1 MPRSIEPTFGCPLGT
16 AKVGWGRPRGAFP
29 ARPKIQ
35 EVAEWGERKR
45 GSIRRRALLKSDKE
59 STADPSR
66 YFTRKS
72 SESINPLMISS
83 AVCRHSAY
91 WLIGCAG
98 TAALSVVEMCAGT
111 TKMLVFAGT
120 LCRHTMLSVGKKD
133 EPLFFFFLLFSF
145 LGSREAPQALCFATK
160 GLSRQ
165 EIRVFLNFALRT
177 DQDCW
182 GVTLCET
189 PATCLAEKRQ
199 RRVRKVDRA
208 RLWRCA

>member
-1 MPRSIEPTFGCPLGT
+1 MPQSIEPTFGCPLGT

-120 LCRHTMLSVGKKD
+120 LCRHTMLSVGMKG

-177 DQDCW
+177 
-182 GVTLCET
+182 VAFASSEF
-189 PATCLAEKRQ
+189 
-199 RRVRKVDRA
+199 A
-208 RLWRCA
+208 RNASITGPNGICDPGDNEGD

>member
-1 MPRSIEPTFGCPLGT
+1 MGREEARFDTQASSAQERQRVDGRSKEVFH
-16 AKVGWGRPRGAFP
+16 AKIF
-29 ARPKIQ
+29 
-35 EVAEWGERKR
+35 
-45 GSIRRRALLKSDKE
+45 
-59 STADPSR
+59 
-66 YFTRKS
+66 RKS
-72 SESINPLMISS
+72 FESINPLMISS

-120 LCRHTMLSVGKKD
+120 LCRHTMLSVGMKG

-177 DQDCW
+177 
-182 GVTLCET
+182 ET
-189 PATCLAEKRQ
+189 K
-199 RRVRKVDRA
+199 
-208 RLWRCA
+208 

>member
-1 MPRSIEPTFGCPLGT
+1 
-16 AKVGWGRPRGAFP
+16 
-29 ARPKIQ
+29 
-35 EVAEWGERKR
+35 
-45 GSIRRRALLKSDKE
+45 
-59 STADPSR
+59 
-66 YFTRKS
+66 
-72 SESINPLMISS
+72 MISS

-120 LCRHTMLSVGKKD
+120 LCRHTMLSVGMKG

-177 DQDCW
+177 AHDPTSGPGEYFFCNFSNQAKPKHRLTTGGHL
-182 GVTLCET
+182 GVNYI
-189 PATCLAEKRQ
+189 K
-199 RRVRKVDRA
+199 A
-208 RLWRCA
+208 RLGTPPHTPKHLPIARALSNDARTFERTRENAHGGSGLGVLAAVGPPTHSKTPQSPTGMCEMSWNAGSS